1 MRKAYIE
8 PDGIEITFP
17 DEIYLDNN
25 HIRRTVQCIIA
36 EGVEHREKRKFKRDQ
51 RQAKRRKSFWK

>member
-8 PDGIEITFP
+8 PDGIEIIFP

-36 EGVEHREKRKFKRDQ
+36 EGVECKEKRKFKMDQ
-51 RQAKRRKSFWK
+51 RKAKRRKSFWK